1 MVRNGCNLKGLLKME
16 MNAFPRYFV
25 KSFFASHLLSP
36 EHDTKLDPRT
46 KETPMKSL
54 KNHLIVT

>member
-1 MVRNGCNLKGLLKME
+1 ME
-16 MNAFPRYFV
+16 MNAFPHYFV